1 MMRET
6 LNSNAA
12 AITMVQGTTGG
23 RIAQMG
29 TRSGTGGTM
38 GWVTGDQ
45 YTTMPVWFK
54 LQRAGNV
61 FTAYQ
66 SSDGVTWFAVGSSTV
81 AMANTYS
88 VGLAACSGDVTNNTT
103 ETSNFDNVGPIAN
116 NQNNLIANGT
126 YVIKSVYSGL
136 AIDDPASSR
145 TLGQVM
151 QQYTVN
157 SAANQH
163 WTVNNLGNNV
173 ITLTNVAS
181 GLALDITGGSKA
193 NSALVDQY
201 TYQGNAWQKW
211 SVVSLG
217 GGSYELTSLNSGLA
231 LDVVA
236 GVKTVGAQIDQYPYR
251 GNAWQQW
258 SFVAP

>member
-1 MMRET
+1 
-6 LNSNAA
+6 
-12 AITMVQGTTGG
+12 MVQGTTGW

-38 GWVTGDQ
+38 SWVTGDQ
-45 YTTMPVWFK
+45 YTTMPVWLK

-66 SSDGVTWFAVGSSTV
+66 SSDGVTWFSVGTSTLV
-81 AMANTYS
+81 MANTYY
-88 VGLAACSGDVTNNTT
+88 VGLVACSGDVTNNTT
-103 ETSNFDNVGPIAN
+103 ETSNFDNVGPISN
-116 NQNNLIANGT
+116 SQNNLIANGT

-136 AIDDPASSR
+136 TIDDPASSK

-151 QQYTVN
+151 QQSTVN
-157 SAANQH
+157 NGANQQ

-181 GLALDITGGSKA
+181 GLALDVTGGSKA

-211 SVVSLG
+211 NVISLG
-217 GGSYELTSLNSGLA
+217 GGSYELTSVNSGLA
-231 LDVVA
+231 LDVVG

-258 SFVAP
+258 TFAAR